1 MDLATLQK
9 ISIQILSR
17 EVPTYKRYLY
27 SINSKLI
34 EIKGARGAGKSTI
47 LLRYAKSLDYPISK
61 ILYVS
66 CDHPAMSG
74 ESLYDIAEAF
84 YARSGKLFIIDE
96 IHKNEH
102 FSKDLKAIY
111 DVFDLQVLFSGSS
124 ALQIKTHLLIYQE
137 EQLFML

>member
-47 LLRYAKSLDYPISK
+47 LLQYAKSLNYPISK

-66 CDHPAMSG
+66 
-74 ESLYDIAEAF
+74 
-84 YARSGKLFIIDE
+84 
-96 IHKNEH
+96 
-102 FSKDLKAIY
+102 
-111 DVFDLQVLFSGSS
+111 
-124 ALQIKTHLLIYQE
+124 LLVE
-137 EQLFML
+137 